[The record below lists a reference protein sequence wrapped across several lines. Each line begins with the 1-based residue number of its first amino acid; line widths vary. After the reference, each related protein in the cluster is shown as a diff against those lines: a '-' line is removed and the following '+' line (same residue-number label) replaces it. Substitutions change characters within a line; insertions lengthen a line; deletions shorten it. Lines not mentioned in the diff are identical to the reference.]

1 MQLKMD
7 RCVVNSERSLWV
19 FYQNSFV
26 CEQVGESSQHLSMKV
41 QSQLFP
47 NPMVFSF
54 VHVKFSD
61 QERALL
67 WAALLVDNPM
77 DSPWFLMG
85 DFNVIVNVKEK
96 RCGFFFSNG

>member
-1 MQLKMD
+1 MD
-7 RCVVNSERSLWV
+7 DCIVNSEGSLWV
-19 FYQNSFV
+19 FYQISFV
-26 CEQVGESSQHLSMKV
+26 CEQVGGSSHYLSMKV

-54 VHVKFSD
+54 VHAKFSD

-77 DSPWFLMG
+77 DCSWFLAG
-85 DFNVIVNVKEK
+85 DVNVIVSEEKKEAVYL
-96 RCGFFFSNG
+96 F